1 MSSKAK
7 PSQPTVK
14 PYPTLKTI
22 ITKENDAASVS
33 TDDRP
38 GVWTRTLDR
47 DIVLKDGD
55 TVTLKNSYVKNSDQ
69 TSGFITVSADEMADL
84 SITTGMYYTDA
95 GCGESLFT
103 DLPTTNWDPDTLVQ
117 PPLNAM
123 RQTANG
129 AARASG
135 AFTAIPGGG
144 MTRSSVVKNPENAPN
159 GDKYVLCD
167 KVDDVAQLQ
176 LELRTAS
183 ALGGTAMTI
192 TMKGNPNYRPHE
204 APSASNEFYDY
215 TIHIPG
221 VTHFQPPAN
230 PSNLDNVR
238 YLIGMKLSPVVLT
251 QGQAEP
257 KWLVYSAVY
266 PNPPPGVKPG
276 IDDHIATAEV
286 STDAAGVGIWKFV
299 PNPLW
304 KVKAGNPETVLDS
317 WVFPPAVADTPIV
330 FGYTTGAGLYRVCV
344 GFWLWGVFPGKR
356 LNGVPERDKTFPVVA
371 KNGQTNNYG
380 FSLNY
385 YGRGT
390 QGKSV
395 RKNHKISFPSAGY
408 KALSEPWA
416 IQMQPYTDDFASF
429 ATGKHGPQPA
439 DNPAPLS
446 VFPAYTERATGF
458 AAPYP
463 KTGSGFQLTPVWFSA
478 NVNELQATN
487 VKVFEP
493 FTYDAT
499 PQLTHTDGSAAGY
512 APFDIGAIGPTWRS
526 GNSSAW
532 KGYETSG
539 FIPQNS
545 NGQVQYGKNDGQE
558 PPGFQ
563 QFQDQMQEPPGGYAD
578 FKFNDRQVTSL
589 PYIPGTSV
597 QLTPRTYTTKLLE
610 VPGCTLPTI
619 GGTFTY
625 SEWAKLLTDNLNRM
639 PKVIGGMTNNPAD
652 ITQRI
657 NTPTYSQSRLLT
669 DTVQLCYQG
678 ESFPNTNSGLPL
690 VGLNYQS
697 VPADPTAPNQSLYR
711 QPYWVRTDGTEM
723 FQFNNDIVTPGQA
736 TTTPPVKTPTPT
748 LTTPSVTLKIPS
760 MGSSGARWCGA
771 EAVSFDF
778 NEEASAFEVLQLHS
792 NLYDAASG
800 AIVTRQYRSNPP
812 AEDPA
817 DITNVFGAFP
827 SDIGGCATVS
837 QQGGVFLTDFTP
849 VSVWETKMNLNVN
862 MLVST
867 DINSQLVNLSK
878 GDWAAIGTAI
888 GFDQTTTDVVN
899 LVEGVH
905 TTGNYIGVTAG
916 INKAPNT
923 ATDGTG
929 TTGGRYNNINVGWNT
944 VSQVSTPVTIPGHP
958 IISTEL
964 KSPFYQVEISGI
976 GKSDIYGQDIP
987 NALIAGVVGRYYV
1000 EGGYTESS
1008 GEGAIQYVHRGRPLL
1023 LRQLQIRILDAEGR
1037 EFSASDDVIG
1047 DESAVIL
1054 EINSSIDSVEYTDTP
1069 MTAEQSAAVS
1079 EAVSTPD

>member
-7 PSQPTVK
+7 AAQPNVKQYPTV
-14 PYPTLKTI
+14 KTI
-22 ITKENDAASVS
+22 ITKEGDAASVS

-38 GVWTRTLDR
+38 GVWTRTLDK

-55 TVTLKNSYVKNSDQ
+55 TVTLKSSYVKNSDQ
-69 TSGFITVSADEMADL
+69 TSGFITVSAEEMADL

-103 DLPTTNWDPDTLVQ
+103 DLPTTNWDPDTYVQ

-123 RQTANG
+123 RWSPTGTAP
-129 AARASG
+129 ASG
-135 AFTAIPGGG
+135 SFTAIPGGG
-144 MTRSSVVKNPENAPN
+144 MTRSSVYKNPENAPN

-167 KVDDVAQLQ
+167 KMTEVAQLK
-176 LELRTAS
+176 LELRVPTAQ
-183 ALGGTAMTI
+183 GGAAMTI
-192 TMKGNPNYRPHE
+192 TMEGNPNYRPHE
-204 APSASNEFYDY
+204 PPSVSNEFYDY
-215 TIHIPG
+215 TIKQSG
-221 VTHFQPPAN
+221 FTRFQPPAN

-238 YLIGMKLSPVVLT
+238 YIIGMKLSPVVLT
-251 QGQAEP
+251 ENQEDPQ
-257 KWLVYSAVY
+257 WLVYSAVY
-266 PNPPPGVKPG
+266 PNPLPGKQPA
-276 IDDHIATAEV
+276 INDHIATVQV
-286 STDAAGVGIWKFV
+286 SRDTAGIGIWEFV

-304 KVKAGNPETVLDS
+304 TVKAGNPETVLDS
-317 WVFPPAVADTPIV
+317 WIFPPAVADTPIV
-330 FGYTTGAGLYRVCV
+330 FGYTAGAGLYRVCV
-344 GFWLWGVFPGKR
+344 GFWLWGVYPGKR
-356 LNGVPERDKTFPVVA
+356 EAGTPERDKTFPVVA

-380 FSLNY
+380 FTVNY

-408 KALSEPWA
+408 PALTEPWNL
-416 IQMQPYTDDFASF
+416 QMQNYTDDFASF
-429 ATGKHGPQPA
+429 ATGKHGPQPPT
-439 DNPAPLS
+439 NPAPLS
-446 VFPAYTERATGF
+446 VFPAFKETVTGF

-463 KTGSGFQLTPVWFSA
+463 KTDTGFRLTPVWFSA
-478 NVNELQATN
+478 NVNEIQATN

-512 APFDIGAIGPTWRS
+512 APFVIGGTTTWSPGVAS
-526 GNSSAW
+526 GW

-539 FIPQNS
+539 FIAQNS
-545 NGQVQYGKNDGQE
+545 LGQVQYGKNDGGQ

-563 QFQDQMQEPPGGYAD
+563 AFQNEMAEPPGGYAD
-578 FKFNDRQVTSL
+578 FKFNDRQVTSI

-697 VPADPTAPNQSLYR
+697 VPTDPTAPNQSLYR

-723 FQFNNDIVTPGQA
+723 FQFNNEVVTPGQVTSAAPKRAA
-736 TTTPPVKTPTPT
+736 TAT
-748 LTTPSVTLKIPS
+748 LTTPSITLQIPS
-760 MGSSGARWCGA
+760 MGSSGARWVGA

-778 NEEASAFEVLQLHS
+778 NEEASAFEVLQMHS

-800 AIVTRQYRSNPP
+800 AVVTRQYRSNPP

-837 QQGGVFLTDFTP
+837 QQGGVFITDFTP
-849 VSVWETKMNLNVN
+849 TSIWEDKMNLDVN

-867 DINSQLVNLSK
+867 DLNSQLVDLSK
-878 GDWAAIGTAI
+878 GDWAGIGTAL
-888 GFDQTTTDVVN
+888 GFDQSTTDVVN

-916 INKAPNT
+916 INKSPNT
-923 ATDGTG
+923 STDGTG
-929 TTGGRYNNINVGWNT
+929 ATGGRYNNINVGWNT

-958 IISTEL
+958 IIATQLE
-964 KSPFYQVEISGI
+964 SPFYQVEISGI
-976 GKSDIYGQDIP
+976 GKNDIYGQDIP